1 MFPCFYLVSVFL
13 CLWIPTAINF
23 DKIFSYFCFVCGFVF
38 TVIQMLVLLG
48 MINQWLNY
56 LVPDL
61 DILLQERWRSS
72 RYVEEGRKQE
82 RKKEEFSEE
91 TLPAFFTAIYFS
103 LFRFLFYHSVISIL
117 YLFSLLLLIYFFLL
131 FAFHSTC
138 RINLIFLSYV
148 LTHCLLNLVLSLLF
162 KFKRKQSGKG

>member
-72 RYVEEGRKQE
+72 RYVEEGRKE
-82 RKKEEFSEE
+82 TGEKKGRVFWRNVASIFHSDLFFSFQVPF
-91 TLPAFFTAIYFS
+91 LSLSHFYPLLIFPAFT
-103 LFRFLFYHSVISIL
+103 H
-117 YLFSLLLLIYFFLL
+117 LLLSPFCLSLNLSYKLNISKLCPNSLSFKLGPL
-131 FAFHSTC
+131 FAF
-138 RINLIFLSYV
+138 
-148 LTHCLLNLVLSLLF
+148 
-162 KFKRKQSGKG
+162 